1 VYSLVS
7 SAVLAADL
15 ARHPYGSRVADTLDR
30 VLALTPR
37 EAAALGSPADE
48 ALRQRVV
55 ATCSSRRVGTALGEV
70 AELVPGR
77 EPAEGELAGLAT
89 RLEDALLGSLED
101 LHAMVLREDPV
112 AGLPAYAQQ
121 VVCDALTASWA
132 GPEAALRDVRA
143 LLAPWE
149 AAVDPVPPALPERP
163 WTAGVRALH
172 EEVPRRA
179 VRQWETSVRS
189 RRALPGQQWSEAM
202 HLSCDAA
209 WRDGRLHDVARA
221 QLAAARAL
229 SLTHP
234 GVPQGAAAMVVTAAV
249 QALATQDLLA
259 DSVVRVLLGAWEAG
273 ASAR

>member
-1 VYSLVS
+1 
-7 SAVLAADL
+7 
-15 ARHPYGSRVADTLDR
+15 VADTLDR
-30 VLALTPR
+30 VLALTPQ
-37 EAAALGSPADE
+37 EAAALGTPAAEDVRLRVAAVCTSP
-48 ALRQRVV
+48 RVDD
-55 ATCSSRRVGTALGEV
+55 ALGDV
-70 AELVPGR
+70 ADAVADRAVP
-77 EPAEGELAGLAT
+77 EGELSRVAT

-163 WTAGVRALH
+163 WTASVRALL
-172 EEVPRRA
+172 EEVPRRSA
-179 VRQWETSVRS
+179 AQWRVSVRT
-189 RRALPGQQWSEAM
+189 RRELPGQQWSEAM

-221 QLAAARAL
+221 QLAAARSL

-234 GVPQGAAAMVVTAAV
+234 GVPQGAAAMVLTAAV

-259 DSVVRVLLGAWEAG
+259 DSVVRVLLVSWEVG
-273 ASAR
+273 ASSR